1 MSDYNY
7 KIFAPEAMKVKIKTA
22 LKAGHSLEDVADE
35 FSIILNQA
43 QKEYDQEM
51 NSARKQDAA
60 KALAAAL
67 SAFGKAYTG
76 EDVPVEVDS
85 LAALG
90 EELQSLV
97 RGLGNNKIVRA
108 TIPANSDDLGEL
120 AELFWHTK

>member
-7 KIFAPEAMKVKIKTA
+7 KIFDAVAMKTKIKAA

-35 FSIILNQA
+35 FSVILNQS
-43 QKEYDQEM
+43 QKEYNQEAD
-51 NSARKQDAA
+51 NARKQDAA

-67 SAFGKAYTG
+67 TAFGKAYTG

-97 RGLGNNKIVRA
+97 RGLGNNKVVRA

>member
-7 KIFAPEAMKVKIKTA
+7 KIFDAVAMKTKIKAA

-35 FSIILNQA
+35 FSVILNQS
-43 QKEYDQEM
+43 QKEYNQEAD
-51 NSARKQDAA
+51 NARKQDAA

-67 SAFGKAYTG
+67 TAFGKAYTG
-76 EDVPVEVDS
+76 EDVAVEPGS
-85 LAALG
+85 LTALG

-108 TIPANSDDLGEL
+108 TIPTNSDDLGEL

>member
-7 KIFAPEAMKVKIKTA
+7 KIFDAVAMKTKIKAA

-35 FSIILNQA
+35 FSVILNQS
-43 QKEYDQEM
+43 QKEYDQEV

-97 RGLGNNKIVRA
+97 RGLGNNKVVRA